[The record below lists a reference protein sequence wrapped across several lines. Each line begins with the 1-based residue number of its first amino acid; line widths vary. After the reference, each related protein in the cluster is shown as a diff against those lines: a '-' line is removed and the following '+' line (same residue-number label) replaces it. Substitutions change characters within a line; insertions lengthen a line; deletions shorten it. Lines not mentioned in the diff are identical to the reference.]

1 MTSNRGTSTLRSR
14 AASARV
20 GRREWWVSF
29 LLFAALGASWAI
41 ALPLFGS
48 PDEPAHTIRAAS
60 VARGEAIGEQIPG
73 KDGGWRRVSVPEVME
88 SANNVGC
95 YAFRPDLSAAC
106 LSYDGS
112 DRETKVD
119 TTAGTYFPAYYWVV
133 GLPSLISAQAGG
145 VYLMRLLS
153 ALVAAALLACA
164 VSSLRGFPNRRVGAV
179 GLAVAVTPMVLFVNG
194 TVNPSSLEI
203 SAAIAAWCSALAIAA
218 TRADTRIDRAEII
231 RLVVAFSALG
241 VSRLFA
247 PMWIVGILV
256 AAGLLGGWTTFRRMS
271 RDRGMQLAA
280 VLIGIATLSQVV
292 WNVIVRPVATGT
304 SVEVSQYERIRNTIG
319 RSGFFYDSMIG
330 NFGWLNVK
338 APYVVILI
346 WTAAIGLLLSLG
358 LSLPSRRAALA
369 LLLTAAATVMLP
381 LASEYREVPIIGP
394 FWQGRYTLPLAVG
407 VPLIAA
413 WIIGASSIGER
424 LARSRLPL
432 IVGAALFIGHFLS
445 FAQTLRRFSVG
456 YNGSFMYWRAPSWSP
471 PLGAL
476 PITLGFGLVLIL
488 WSLWLLGPSPEDLEV
503 PVNAAVDSGVDS
515 PVN

>member
-1 MTSNRGTSTLRSR
+1 VTANRGTSALRSR
-14 AASARV
+14 AAAARV

-29 LLFAALGASWAI
+29 LLFAALGAGWAI

-60 VARGEAIGEQIPG
+60 VARGEIIGERIPG
-73 KDGGWRRVSVPEVME
+73 KDGGWRSVHVPEVMDN
-88 SANNVGC
+88 ANDVDC
-95 YAFRPDLSAAC
+95 YAFRSDLSAAC
-106 LSYDGS
+106 LSYEGS
-112 DRETKVD
+112 DREIDVD
-119 TTAGTYFPAYYWVV
+119 TTAGTYFPPYYWVV
-133 GLPSLISAQAGG
+133 GLPSLITAQAGG

-164 VSSLRGFPNRRVGAV
+164 VSSLRCFPNRRVGAV

-218 TRADTRIDRAEII
+218 TRADTRIDRAEIV

-247 PMWIVGILV
+247 PMWIVGILIV
-256 AAGLLGGWTTFRRMS
+256 AGMLCGWTAIRRMS

-280 VLIGIATLSQVV
+280 GIIGIATLSQVV
-292 WNVIVRPVATGT
+292 WNVIVRPVDTGT
-304 SVEVSQYERIRNTIG
+304 SVEISQYELIRNTIG

-346 WTAAIGLLLSLG
+346 WSAAIGLLLALG
-358 LSLPSRRAALA
+358 LSLPSRRAAFA
-369 LLLTAAATVMLP
+369 LLLTAAATVLLP
-381 LASEYREVPIIGP
+381 LVSEYREVPIIGP

-407 VPLIAA
+407 VPIIAA

-456 YNGSFMYWRAPSWSP
+456 YNGSFMYWRTPSWSP

-476 PITLGFGLVLIL
+476 PITLGFGLVLII
-488 WSLWLLGPSPEDLEV
+488 WYLWLLGPSPTDIE
-503 PVNAAVDSGVDS
+503 AALNEPFNEPGNES
-515 PVN
+515 